1 MAVATKE
8 EIESLALKFQVRC
21 LNIHRKLF
29 FDLQERDISPEI
41 KDRAAKLIHY
51 TKAEQYPEEKKE
63 TDDIAYLFNILY
75 KINYIEPVV
84 YKGLEVDARVLSEE
98 FSQIIS
104 GSDE

>member
-1 MAVATKE
+1 MSVATKE

-51 TKAEQYPEEKKE
+51 TKAE
-63 TDDIAYLFNILY
+63 
-75 KINYIEPVV
+75 
-84 YKGLEVDARVLSEE
+84 
-98 FSQIIS
+98 
-104 GSDE
+104 GSVNGKWCGRKRTTESSP